1 MRAREPK
8 AARPAVN
15 AARPAVNAAR
25 LAVDVT
31 FAARRPWVPRR
42 AEFDTWAT
50 AAFAMGRKR
59 TVGTAGRRTAVQGAT
74 GPGATGR
81 GASVLSVRVV
91 GSAQSRRLNAQYRHK
106 DKPTNVLSFGGFGL
120 AGDGVDYV
128 GELVICAPVV
138 AREAREQQKTRT
150 AHWAHMTVHGVL
162 HLLGFDHELDE
173 EAGKMAAREVQI
185 LDRLGFSDPYL

>member
-1 MRAREPK
+1 M
-8 AARPAVN
+8 AAS
-15 AARPAVNAAR
+15 

-42 AEFDTWAT
+42 AQFQEWSTVALT
-50 AAFAMGRKR
+50 MGLEGPRPPAAAAANGQPLAARS
-59 TVGTAGRRTAVQGAT
+59 
-74 GPGATGR
+74 PC
-81 GASVLSVRVV
+81 VLSVRVV
-91 GSAQSRRLNAQYRHK
+91 GSAQSRRLNARYRHK
-106 DKPTNVLSFGGFGL
+106 DRPTNVLSFGGCGV
-120 AGDGVDYV
+120 AGDGIHYV

-138 AREAREQQKTRT
+138 AREAREQQKAPT

-173 EAGKMAAREVQI
+173 EAGKMTAREVQI